1 MFKVKS
7 SRITLYVLLGLI
19 LLSLT
24 GITAVQS
31 SLRSERR
38 QTEELRS
45 ELSRMEQQNATIE
58 DRIDAIG
65 TDSSTEQLARERL
78 HWVYDN
84 EVVYIDSEDD
94 IGGA

>member
-1 MFKVKS
+1 MRKRKVSK
-7 SRITLYVLLGLI
+7 ITVYVLLGLI

-31 SLRSERR
+31 ALR
-38 QTEELRS
+38 TESGYTQALAE
-45 ELSRMEQQNATIE
+45 ELSRLEQENAALAQRIE
-58 DRIDAIG
+58 DLG
-65 TDSSTEQLARERL
+65 TDASAEQLARERL

-84 EVVYIDSEDD
+84 EVVYIDSED

>member
-1 MFKVKS
+1 MRKGKS
-7 SRITLYVLLGLI
+7 SRITLYFLLGLI

-31 SLRSERR
+31 TLCVERR
-38 QTEELRS
+38 QTEELRQ
-45 ELSRMEQQNATIE
+45 ELTRMEQQNATIE
-58 DRIDAIG
+58 DRIDAMG
-65 TDSSTEQLARERL
+65 TDASAEQLARERL

-94 IGGA
+94 IGG